1 MHLFQQFDS
10 FFISAFQEEGDTR
23 QEWKPSYSQSS
34 LGTYIKFRLKTPIIG
49 NYFQGYKK
57 GKDGYTKDFFPSKL
71 FFFRK
76 VMWTL

>member
-1 MHLFQQFDS
+1 MHLFQQCDS

-57 GKDGYTKDFFPSKL
+57 GKDGYTKDIFSFKTVFFSG
-71 FFFRK
+71 R
-76 VMWTL
+76 